1 MSDVCSLVLIIKPE
15 GVVVMEIGPVKS
27 PQIAEKPAPSS
38 KDVSLQK
45 KAQKQE
51 EEVAETLIEDI
62 KEADKKTSLAVA

>member
-1 MSDVCSLVLIIKPE
+1 
-15 GVVVMEIGPVKS
+15 MEIGPVKS
-27 PQIAEKPAPSS
+27 PQIAEKKEPTS

-62 KEADKKTSLAVA
+62 KDADKKSSLAVA